1 MIFIP
6 NALETTRYNQAR
18 FVFIKPDSV
27 NSHPKLAMKISF
39 RIPSSLSLASLILA
53 SLTLVLAQGSS
64 IAQTAAAPAAA
75 EPITVATAPAK
86 ITDLIKIDTVIGTG
100 TEATPGSYL
109 DVNYTGWIYNPN
121 AADRHG
127 TMFDSSSNS
136 GRPLTFQLDARS
148 VIRGW
153 DLGIR
158 GMKVGGKR
166 TLIIPGYLAYG
177 PKGSTSIPPNA
188 TLIFDVEVVSAR

>member
-1 MIFIP
+1 MNNPIKRHYLL
-6 NALETTRYNQAR
+6 ALSFLFSCASALSQTTS
-18 FVFIKPDSV
+18 DSA
-27 NSHPKLAMKISF
+27 NP
-39 RIPSSLSLASLILA
+39 P
-53 SLTLVLAQGSS
+53 
-64 IAQTAAAPAAA
+64 AAAP
-75 EPITVATAPAK
+75 EPVTVATAPAK
-86 ITDLIKIDTVIGTG
+86 ITALIKIDEKIGTG

-109 DVNYTGWIYNPN
+109 DVHYTGWLYDPK

-127 TMFDSSSNS
+127 AQFDSSRES

-177 PKGSTSIPPNA
+177 PKGSNSIPPNS
-188 TLIFDVEVVSAR
+188 TLIFDVELMDAK

>member
-1 MIFIP
+1 
-6 NALETTRYNQAR
+6 
-18 FVFIKPDSV
+18 
-27 NSHPKLAMKISF
+27 MKISF
-39 RIPSSLSLASLILA
+39 RILFQSSLASLILVF
-53 SLTLVLAQGSS
+53 SQGSGF
-64 IAQTAAAPAAA
+64 AQTADVNPITAPTAT
-75 EPITVATAPAK
+75 EPMTVATAPAK
-86 ITDLIKIDTVIGTG
+86 VTALIKIDNVIGTG

-127 TMFDSSSNS
+127 VMFDSSSNS

-153 DLGIR
+153 DLGIK

-166 TLIIPGYLAYG
+166 TLILPGYLAYG
-177 PKGSTSIPPNA
+177 SKGSSSIPPNA
-188 TLIFDVEVVSAR
+188 TLIFDVEVVGAR